1 MRGVAK
7 EGGEGGVEGP
17 RCGIG
22 GGIMGG
28 SGKRGS
34 RGSTYWYRGDGE
46 GSGKGGRR
54 RGSN

>member
-22 GGIMGG
+22 GDNGG
-28 SGKRGS
+28 EWQKR
-34 RGSTYWYRGDGE
+34 E
-46 GSGKGGRR
+46 
-54 RGSN
+54 